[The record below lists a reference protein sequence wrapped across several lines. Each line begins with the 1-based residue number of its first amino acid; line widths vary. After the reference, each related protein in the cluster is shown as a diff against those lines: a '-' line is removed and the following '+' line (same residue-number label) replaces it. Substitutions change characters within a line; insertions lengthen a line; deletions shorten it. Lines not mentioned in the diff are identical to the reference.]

1 MSDTELKN
9 KLIIKLKTDTKVF
22 VPTQTTYFLLE
33 AIKKKIN
40 KKKKLKIID
49 MGCGNGVLGISLL
62 KIFNNIQK
70 LIFTD
75 LSKESLNN
83 CKKNLKLNNLEE
95 KKSEFILS
103 NVFQNIET
111 QKFDVIINDISGI
124 SEVVAK
130 ISPWFR
136 NISCKSGKDG
146 TILTISFLKNYKKY
160 LNSNGKV
167 FFPIIS
173 LSNEKVIFDFL
184 KKNNIK
190 YRVLLEKKWPMPKS
204 FSKHISFLNKLKSKK
219 YINFEEQF
227 GMIIAKTK
235 IIYLI

>member
-95 KKSEFILS
+95 KNSEFILS
-103 NVFQNIET
+103 NDFQNI
-111 QKFDVIINDISGI
+111 
-124 SEVVAK
+124 
-130 ISPWFR
+130 
-136 NISCKSGKDG
+136 
-146 TILTISFLKNYKKY
+146 
-160 LNSNGKV
+160 
-167 FFPIIS
+167 
-173 LSNEKVIFDFL
+173 
-184 KKNNIK
+184 
-190 YRVLLEKKWPMPKS
+190 
-204 FSKHISFLNKLKSKK
+204 
-219 YINFEEQF
+219 
-227 GMIIAKTK
+227 
-235 IIYLI
+235 